1 MLRLKRKEVNN
12 VQQQNEVYPKLFT
25 WLFIGLL
32 ITFASG
38 YILAASPV
46 LAVNVLSIGYI
57 PIVIIELVI
66 AIVMGIRIKK
76 MNPLTTKICYTIYC
90 ITTGLTFSSLFLYY
104 QLTSLLSIFLITSVI
119 FAVLAIYGYKT
130 KRDLSKFGTIL
141 LISLIVTIILSILN
155 YFIFK
160 TSTIDILLTIIS
172 ILIFVGYIAYDMNT
186 VKLLIHEVGEEK
198 AAVYGAFQLY
208 LDFINLFVRLLELFG
223 KKED

>member
-1 MLRLKRKEVNN
+1 M
-12 VQQQNEVYPKLFT
+12 QQQNEVYPKLFT

-32 ITFASG
+32 ITFTCG
-38 YILAASPV
+38 YILSANPV
-46 LAVNVLSIGYI
+46 LTANILSIGFI

-66 AIVMGIRIKK
+66 AIVMGMRLKK
-76 MNPLTTKICYTIYC
+76 MNPITTKICYIIYC
-90 ITTGLTFSSLFLYY
+90 TTTGLTFSSLFLYY
-104 QLTSLLSIFLITSVI
+104 ELTSLLSIFLITSII

-130 KRDLSKFGTIL
+130 KKDLSKFSIIL
-141 LISLIVTIILSILN
+141 LITLIVTIILSALN

-160 TSTIDILLTIIS
+160 TSAIDILLSVIGIIV
-172 ILIFVGYIAYDMNT
+172 FAGYIAYDMSN
-186 VKLLIHEVGEEK
+186 VKLLLNEVGEEK